1 MNIQIFGKSKCFDT
15 KKAER
20 WFKERRV
27 KFQSVDVRKYG
38 MSRGELASVKNAV
51 GLEAMVDPGHP
62 DAVLLR
68 NGKNYAYDTGI
79 HFIGEKKICESTINL
94 MENDML
100 VLMTDGITNAGIGK
114 LSPGGW
120 KREEVIAFLE
130 RWYTPDIS
138 PQNLAARLVEA
149 GNVLCMDSNDDDMTA
164 LVFKVRPRRAI
175 NVMIGP
181 PADPKDDARVL
192 KLFFAKEGSHICCG
206 GSTAHMIS
214 RYLNKPIIPV
224 EDSGTEKVPAIATI
238 DGMDLVTEGIITLQ
252 QVADLAE
259 QYVSD
264 NRLSITINSG
274 NDGVSLLCAYLF
286 EQATDINF
294 FFGKAENTANDD
306 LDIGMD
312 AKAIVINRLIS
323 SLREMGKNVKI
334 SRC

>member
-1 MNIQIFGKSKCFDT
+1 
-15 KKAER
+15 
-20 WFKERRV
+20 
-27 KFQSVDVRKYG
+27 
-38 MSRGELASVKNAV
+38 
-51 GLEAMVDPGHP
+51 
-62 DAVLLR
+62 
-68 NGKNYAYDTGI
+68 
-79 HFIGEKKICESTINL
+79 
-94 MENDML
+94 
-100 VLMTDGITNAGIGK
+100 
-114 LSPGGW
+114 
-120 KREEVIAFLE
+120 
-130 RWYTPDIS
+130 
-138 PQNLAARLVEA
+138 
-149 GNVLCMDSNDDDMTA
+149 
-164 LVFKVRPRRAI
+164 
-175 NVMIGP
+175 
-181 PADPKDDARVL
+181 
-192 KLFFAKEGSHICCG
+192 
-206 GSTAHMIS
+206 MIS